1 MIHFS
6 TNTSCKR
13 KELTSDHLLRIQ
25 LLYEKPGRVEKRT
38 TTKITMKIKA
48 SKEFELRIIP

>member
-6 TNTSCKR
+6 TSTSCKR

-25 LLYEKPGRVEKRT
+25 LLYEKPGRVEKRK

-48 SKEFELRIIP
+48 SKEF